1 MKPLHLTMSAF
12 GPYAGAE
19 EVAFDA
25 FGDNGLFL
33 ITGDTGAG
41 KTTLFDAIAFALY
54 GEASG
59 TTRTPDTLRSDF
71 ARPDCKTFVT
81 LTFLHR
87 GAIYTVTRN
96 PRYERPKKN
105 GQGTTAEN
113 ADAALTLP
121 DGAAVTGSR
130 EVTARVEELLGVT
143 VGQFRQIAMIA
154 QGEFLRLLLA
164 ENRERAA
171 IFRRIFQTGAYLSIQ
186 DALKAREKE
195 TRTHCDTN
203 AQAIR
208 QCLDGILLPTGEN
221 TAPLLELLENP
232 DALYAAPEIL
242 AALLVQNKHDA
253 ASLEAAE
260 AQVRT
265 LEASISGQI
274 EARAKAETVNR
285 LFAEQDAAARR
296 QNELA
301 AQAEDM
307 REQENTLRAAEQA
320 LHGVKPACDAFIRE
334 EQAHRQLADSV
345 RTQTEALSACTAQA
359 EQARS
364 VYESLR
370 AQTPEDERRAA
381 AIDRLTV
388 VLPQYEQLETLTRRQ
403 AESAAALTACTLAIQ
418 TLEQR
423 RAALDAELGGLQKV
437 LEESADCALRLHD
450 CTAELEKLHAREQT
464 LNGLLK
470 EIDAIRRT
478 HQALKTRQTACDT
491 AAQAYEQAAALHT
504 RMESAF
510 FRAQAG
516 LLAADLQDGQP
527 CPVCGSREH
536 PQKAALPKDAPSEAA
551 LQTAKA
557 ALENKRQALETA
569 GRAANQTETEL
580 RAATAHLRQSATT
593 ALAEQALPDKV
604 GALQALLERE
614 QQAVAASTKKRET
627 DRAVLDKQ
635 LQTRVMQ
642 EERLHEQAQ
651 ARAALET
658 HLQEQNRQRLE
669 HTAADSACKSRM
681 ETLRSTLE
689 YPSRTEAEKQL
700 TAWRAERDVYKTA
713 RDTAEQAERE
723 SRTRLENT
731 RAVLESDTR
740 RLGQAQAAR
749 DASRAAFEQ
758 ACAQNGFI
766 DMDTFRAALRAQ
778 PEIDTL
784 RQTLE
789 AYRDTVKQ
797 AAADIARLKE
807 QTAGLVPR
815 DIAKIQQ
822 AQAELEAQKA
832 VASHQAQTVRTRL
845 DGNERTTQ
853 ALRALLREQE
863 QAQAAFGVASRLSR
877 TANGEL
883 TGKQKLMFEQYVQ
896 AAYFSQILSE
906 ANKRLRLMAGGRY
919 ELLRRE
925 NALDNRSQSGLEID
939 VLDHYTGK
947 VRTVKSLSGGE
958 SFKASLS
965 LALGLSD
972 VIQSYAGGVE
982 MDTLFIDEGFG
993 SLDAQSLEQAVRT
1006 LQSLTENHRLVGIIS
1021 HVAELQERIDRKI
1034 VVQKGLT
1041 GSHVTVAGLP
1051 PRPNKN

>member
-265 LEASISGQI
+265 LEAAISGQI

-307 REQENTLRAAEQA
+307 REQENTMRAAEQA

-370 AQTPEDERRAA
+370 AQTPEDKRRAA

-403 AESAAALTACTLAIQ
+403 AESAAALTACTLWAFGLARDLIGNYVISSRVEDLPPALSAPNGPLAGRSLLVRRVDPIRVECVVRGFLYGQ
-418 TLEQR
+418 AWKLYRGGDFFWGLKPPAGLRLAEEPPEPIFTPARKIRSGEDENITLSEF
-423 RAALDAELGGLQKV
+423 AALLG
-437 LEESADCALRLHD
+437 EERA
-450 CTAELEKLHAREQT
+450 
-464 LNGLLK
+464 
-470 EIDAIRRT
+470 DAIR
-478 HQALKTRQTACDT
+478 
-491 AAQAYEQAAALHT
+491 
-504 RMESAF
+504 
-510 FRAQAG
+510 
-516 LLAADLQDGQP
+516 
-527 CPVCGSREH
+527 
-536 PQKAALPKDAPSEAA
+536 EA
-551 LQTAKA
+551 
-557 ALENKRQALETA
+557 
-569 GRAANQTETEL
+569 
-580 RAATAHLRQSATT
+580 
-593 ALAEQALPDKV
+593 
-604 GALQALLERE
+604 
-614 QQAVAASTKKRET
+614 
-627 DRAVLDKQ
+627 
-635 LQTRVMQ
+635 
-642 EERLHEQAQ
+642 
-651 ARAALET
+651 
-658 HLQEQNRQRLE
+658 
-669 HTAADSACKSRM
+669 
-681 ETLRSTLE
+681 
-689 YPSRTEAEKQL
+689 
-700 TAWRAERDVYKTA
+700 
-713 RDTAEQAERE
+713 
-723 SRTRLENT
+723 
-731 RAVLESDTR
+731 
-740 RLGQAQAAR
+740 
-749 DASRAAFEQ
+749 
-758 ACAQNGFI
+758 
-766 DMDTFRAALRAQ
+766 
-778 PEIDTL
+778 
-784 RQTLE
+784 
-789 AYRDTVKQ
+789 
-797 AAADIARLKE
+797 
-807 QTAGLVPR
+807 
-815 DIAKIQQ
+815 
-822 AQAELEAQKA
+822 
-832 VASHQAQTVRTRL
+832 
-845 DGNERTTQ
+845 
-853 ALRALLREQE
+853 
-863 QAQAAFGVASRLSR
+863 
-877 TANGEL
+877 
-883 TGKQKLMFEQYVQ
+883 
-896 AAYFSQILSE
+896 
-906 ANKRLRLMAGGRY
+906 
-919 ELLRRE
+919 
-925 NALDNRSQSGLEID
+925 
-939 VLDHYTGK
+939 
-947 VRTVKSLSGGE
+947 
-958 SFKASLS
+958 
-965 LALGLSD
+965 
-972 VIQSYAGGVE
+972 
-982 MDTLFIDEGFG
+982 
-993 SLDAQSLEQAVRT
+993 
-1006 LQSLTENHRLVGIIS
+1006 
-1021 HVAELQERIDRKI
+1021 
-1034 VVQKGLT
+1034 
-1041 GSHVTVAGLP
+1041 
-1051 PRPNKN
+1051 